1 LGWVISNLINNALRY
16 SYKDGLVQISTELSG
31 NNIVVKVHDNGK
43 GISRENIGKI
53 FDKFVQVKESM
64 ETTPGSVGLG
74 LAIAKEIVEAYGGNI
89 SVESEINKGSIFTFT
104 IPVES
109 EKIKFT

>member
-1 LGWVISNLINNALRY
+1 MFRFIYYFDFILGKKR
-16 SYKDGLVQISTELSG
+16 LVYEHRLFYDIG
-31 NNIVVKVHDNGK
+31 NILVKVVDNGK
-43 GISRENIGKI
+43 GILKENIGKI

-109 EKIKFT
+109 EKVELT

>member
-1 LGWVISNLINNALRY
+1 
-16 SYKDGLVQISTELSG
+16 
-31 NNIVVKVHDNGK
+31 
-43 GISRENIGKI
+43 
-53 FDKFVQVKESM
+53 M

-89 SVESEINKGSIFTFT
+89 SVESEINNGSIFTFT

-109 EKIKFT
+109 EKVELT